1 MNQNRL
7 KQYVSQVMKDNYDTI
22 IHYDSVADYFIEYIN
37 TNDSLL
43 DLADAA
49 QVEVEL
55 LIQKKDELKYFFSEN
70 YNAPVDYYIN
80 DCNDEY
86 EIIFYSDD
94 SCIKWCRD
102 NEIFDDVSP
111 EWFFQVLDENF
122 LVDDDFRQTT
132 HYTFLKKGVFE
143 KMVEIFKQEKSKLQC

>member
-7 KQYVSQVMKDNYDTI
+7 KQYVSQVMKDNYDSI
-22 IHYDSVADYFIEYIN
+22 IKYDSVADYFCEYID

-43 DLADAA
+43 DIANAA
-49 QVEVEL
+49 Q
-55 LIQKKDELKYFFSEN
+55 DELKYFFSEN

-102 NEIFDDVSP
+102 HEIFDDVSP

-122 LVDDDFRQTT
+122 LVDVDFRQTT